1 MEYVFWWFLLAIPC
15 FFVAYCNGA
24 DMNFRLNSPSY
35 EEGFW
40 KFYKNFFSDGFRLLV
55 HDYFGVYC
63 PWSWERAK
71 RHRLADMRTYLGAD
85 GRCHDRLGHI
95 TAGDCDNPAKQE
107 AMDWRRVQLS
117 HRTNTRLVHHH
128 RHRDSR
134 RCRTGT
140 TPYQQGCVTLTVS
153 FSSRRTTYGYGAFLF
168 YKSKNKEFA
177 AKAVNFSIHF

>member
-71 RHRLADMRTYLGAD
+71 RHRLVDMRTYLGAD

-95 TAGDCDNPAKQE
+95 TAGDCDNPEKQE
-107 AMDWRRVQLS
+107 AIARHAYIS
-117 HRTNTRLVHHH
+117 RTKQW
-128 RHRDSR
+128 
-134 RCRTGT
+134 TG
-140 TPYQQGCVTLTVS
+140 
-153 FSSRRTTYGYGAFLF
+153 GAFNFLIAPIPGSF
-168 YKSKNKEFA
+168 IIIGTVIAGVVELGRHLIGKSA
-177 AKAVNFSIHF
+177 